1 MKKFTFVKIAK
12 ISLLSALVVSGIS
25 WSKNPT
31 SKDATNKSLIT
42 INSFTF
48 SDLNQNGKLDKYED
62 TRLPMNDRIQDLISK
77 MTDDEKASMLIGIGM
92 PGFDM
97 LTLKF
102 TTTGFQGKVPGAA
115 GGTFEIKRLG
125 IPSVTVSDGPAGV
138 RIKPTRVNS
147 TATFYGTAFP
157 VGTALASTWNTEL
170 INNVGKAMGNEVKEY
185 GIDVLLGPG
194 MNIHR
199 NPLCGR
205 NFEYYSEDPLLTG
218 KISAAIVNGIQ
229 SNGVGTSVK
238 HFAANNQERNR
249 MGINAHVSERAMREI
264 YLRGFEITVKEAQP
278 WTVMSSYNSINGTF
292 TSARKDL
299 LTTVLRD
306 EWGFKGLVM
315 TDWFGG
321 YNRFEGPNSPYPAN
335 YVSDVTAQLSAGN
348 DLLMPGTPSQKQAIL
363 DNMKS
368 GKLPAAVVN
377 KDLTRVLELVMRS
390 PTMNNYKYSDKPN
403 LKGNAEVTRQAAAEG
418 AVLLKNDNNALPL
431 SSKSTQLAVF
441 GITSYD
447 FISGGT
453 GSGDV
458 NEAYTIS
465 LIDGLTNA
473 DSKSLANSELN
484 KINLKNNSAGDLSKE
499 KNTPKKPIIS
509 YTIDKELEAAY
520 QPYVVEQKAKEME
533 RRQKNGG
540 LLATPKRISELELSK
555 DIIANKANTSETALI
570 TIGRNAGEGADRNVE
585 EDFNLAADE
594 VNLINNVSE
603 AFHAKGKKV
612 VVILNIG
619 GVIETASWRDKVDA
633 ILLTWQPGQEGGNS
647 VADVLSG
654 KVTPSGKLTMTF
666 PMKYEDTPSA
676 KNWIG
681 TPAENPTSV
690 NYEEGI
696 YVGYR
701 YFNTFNVKP
710 SYEFG
715 YGMSYTSFDVS
726 GLKLSATT
734 FANKMTATVTVKN
747 TGKAA
752 GKEVVQLYLS
762 APSKNTDKPSSELKA
777 FAKTKLLQPGESQT
791 ITLTLN
797 PKDLAS
803 FVTAKNAWIAEAGA
817 YKVAIGTSTLNIK
830 QTANFSLSKEL
841 VVEKTNSS
849 FAEDVKFLDLKH

>member
-1 MKKFTFVKIAK
+1 MKNFSFSKIAK
-12 ISLLSALVVSGIS
+12 ISLLSTLVVSGVS
-25 WSKNPT
+25 WSKNPGI
-31 SKDATNKSLIT
+31 KDLNNKPLLT
-42 INSFTF
+42 INGFTF
-48 SDLNQNGKLDKYED
+48 PDLNQNGKLDKYED

-92 PGFDM
+92 PGFDP
-97 LTLKF
+97 TTNKF
-102 TTTGFQGKVPGAA
+102 TTEGFQGKVPGAA

-125 IPSVTVSDGPAGV
+125 IQSVTVSDGPAGV
-138 RIKPTRVNS
+138 RIKPTRNNS
-147 TATFYGTAFP
+147 TATYYGTAFP
-157 VGTALASTWNTEL
+157 VGTALASSWNKEL

-205 NFEYYSEDPLLTG
+205 NFEYYSEDPFLTG

-249 MGINAHVSERAMREI
+249 MGINAHISERALREI

-278 WTVMSSYNSINGTF
+278 WTIMSSYNLINGDY
-292 TSARKDL
+292 TSTRKDL
-299 LTTVLRD
+299 LTTILRN

-321 YNRFEGPNSPYPAN
+321 YNSFMAPFTPNA
-335 YVSDVTAQLSAGN
+335 VSDVNAQLSAGN
-348 DLLMPGTPSQKQAIL
+348 DLLMPGMPSQKQAIL
-363 DNMKS
+363 ENIKS
-368 GKLPAAVVN
+368 GKLTASIVN
-377 KDLTRVLELVMRS
+377 KDLTRILELVMRS
-390 PTMNNYKYSDKPN
+390 PAMNNYKYSDKPN

-418 AVLLKNDNNALPL
+418 TILLKNDNNTLPI
-431 SSKSTQLAVF
+431 SSKSTALAVF

-473 DSKSLANSELN
+473 DTKSLTNSDLS

-499 KNTPKKPIIS
+499 KNTPKKPITS
-509 YTIDKELEAAY
+509 YTIDKELEALY
-520 QPYVVEQKAKEME
+520 QPYVIEQKAKEMD
-533 RRQKNGG
+533 RRAKNGG
-540 LLATPKRISELELSK
+540 LLATPKRIVELELSK
-555 DIIANKANTSETALI
+555 EIIQKKANTSETALI
-570 TIGRNAGEGADRNVE
+570 TIGRNAGENADRNVD

-594 VNLINNVSE
+594 VALINNVSE
-603 AFHAKGKKV
+603 VFHAQGKKV

-633 ILLTWQPGQEGGNS
+633 IILPWQPGQEGGNS

-654 KVTPSGKLTMTF
+654 KVNPSGKLTMTF
-666 PMKYEDTPSA
+666 PVKYEDTPSS

-681 TPAENPTSV
+681 TPAENPSSV

-701 YFNTFNVKP
+701 YFNTFKVKP

-715 YGMSYTSFDVS
+715 YGLSYTSFDVAA
-726 GLKLSATT
+726 LKLSAAT
-734 FANKMTATVTVKN
+734 FANKLTATVTVKN
-747 TGKAA
+747 TGKTA

-762 APSKNTDKPSSELKA
+762 APAKNIDKPSSELKA

-791 ITLTLN
+791 IILTLN

-803 FVTAKNAWIAEAGA
+803 FVTAKNAWIAEGGA
-817 YKVAIGTSTLNIK
+817 YKVAIGTSSLNIK
-830 QTANFSLSKEL
+830 QTASFSLAKEL

-849 FAEDVKFLDLKH
+849 FAADTQFSDLKH

>member
-1 MKKFTFVKIAK
+1 MKKTVFYKIAK

-25 WSKNPT
+25 WNKNPENT
-31 SKDATNKSLIT
+31 EPNNTPKIT
-42 INSFTF
+42 IGGFTF

-62 TRLPMNDRIQDLISK
+62 TRLPMNDRIKDLISK
-77 MTDDEKASMLIGIGM
+77 MTDDEKASILIGIGM
-92 PGFDM
+92 PGFD
-97 LTLKF
+97 TTTFKF
-102 TTTGFQGKVPGAA
+102 TTEGFQGKVPGAA

-125 IPSVTVSDGPAGV
+125 IPSVTVSDGPAGL
-138 RIKPTRVNS
+138 RINPKRNKDANS
-147 TATFYGTAFP
+147 YYATAFP

-185 GIDVLLGPG
+185 GVDVLLGPG

-249 MGINAHVSERAMREI
+249 MEINAHISERALREI
-264 YLRGFEITVKEAQP
+264 YLRGFEITVREAQP
-278 WTVMSSYNSINGTF
+278 WTIMSSYNLINGVY

-299 LTTVLRD
+299 LTTVLRS

-321 YNRFEGPNSPYPAN
+321 YDGFGGTNSPFSPNS
-335 YVSDVTAQLSAGN
+335 VSDVTAQLSAGN
-348 DLLMPGTPSQKQAIL
+348 DLLMPGLPSQKQAIL
-363 DNMKS
+363 NNMKS
-368 GKLPAAVVN
+368 GKLTAAAVN
-377 KDLTRVLELVMRS
+377 TNLTRILELVMRS
-390 PTMNNYKYSDKPN
+390 PSMNNYKYSDKPN
-403 LKGNAEVTRQAAAEG
+403 LTANAEVTRQAAAEG
-418 AVLLKNDNNALPL
+418 TILLKNDNNTLPFT
-431 SSKSTQLAVF
+431 SKKAPLAVF
-441 GITSYD
+441 GVTSYD

-458 NEAYTIS
+458 NEAYSIS
-465 LIDGLTNA
+465 LLDGLTYA
-473 DSKSLANSELN
+473 GFAIDSEL
-484 KINLKNNSAGDLSKE
+484 E
-499 KNTPKKPIIS
+499 R
-509 YTIDKELEAAY
+509 AY
-520 QPYVVEQKAKEME
+520 KPYVADQKAKEME
-533 RRQKNGG
+533 RREKNGG
-540 LLATPKRISELELSK
+540 LLATPKRIVELELNK
-555 DIIANKANTSETALI
+555 EIIANKANSSELALI
-570 TIGRNAGEGADRNVE
+570 TIGRNAGENADRNVD

-594 VNLINNVSE
+594 VALINTISE

-612 VVILNIG
+612 VVVLNIG
-619 GVIETASWRDKVDA
+619 GVIETASWKDKVDA
-633 ILLTWQPGQEGGNS
+633 ILLPWQPGQEGGNS
-647 VADVLSG
+647 VADVFSG

-666 PMKYEDTPSA
+666 PVKYEETPSA

-681 TPAENPTSV
+681 TPAENPTNV
-690 NYEEGI
+690 TYEEGI

-701 YFNTFNVKP
+701 YFNTFNLKP

-715 YGMSYTSFDVS
+715 YGLSYTNFDYS
-726 GLKLSATT
+726 DIKLSGKT
-734 FANKMTATVTVKN
+734 FANKLTATVTIKN
-747 TGKAA
+747 TGKTA

-777 FAKTKLLQPGESQT
+777 FAKTKVLQPGESQT

-803 FVTAKNAWIAEAGA
+803 FVTPKNAWIAEAGS
-817 YKVAIGTSTLNIK
+817 YKVFIGTSSLNIK
-830 QTANFSLSKEL
+830 KEASFTLAKEL
-841 VVEKTNSS
+841 VAEKTNSS
-849 FAEDVKFLDLKH
+849 FATDIQFSDLKH

>member
-1 MKKFTFVKIAK
+1 MKNFSFSKIAK
-12 ISLLSALVVSGIS
+12 ISLLSTLVVSGVS
-25 WSKNPT
+25 WSKNPGDV
-31 SKDATNKSLIT
+31 DANGKPIIT
-42 INSFTF
+42 VNGYTF

-62 TRLPMNDRIQDLISK
+62 TRLPMADRIQDLISK
-77 MTDDEKASMLIGIGM
+77 MTDDEKASLLVGIGM
-92 PGFDM
+92 PGFDPI
-97 LTLKF
+97 KF
-102 TTTGFQGKVPGAA
+102 EFHPEADLGKVPGAA

-125 IPSVTVSDGPAGV
+125 IASVIVSDGPAGL
-138 RIKPTRVNS
+138 RINPKRDKDANTYY
-147 TATFYGTAFP
+147 ATAFP
-157 VGTALASTWNTEL
+157 VGTSLASTWNTEL
-170 INNVGKAMGNEVKEY
+170 INTVGKAMGNEVKEY
-185 GIDVLLGPG
+185 GVDVLLGPG

-218 KISAAIVNGIQ
+218 KISAAMVNGVQ

-238 HFAANNQERNR
+238 HFAVNNQERNR
-249 MGINAHVSERAMREI
+249 MGINAHVSERALREI
-264 YLRGFEITVKEAQP
+264 YLRAFEITVKEAQP
-278 WTVMSSYNSINGTF
+278 WTIMSSYNLLNGTY

-299 LTTVLRD
+299 LTTVLRN

-321 YNRFEGPNSPYPAN
+321 YNSFMAPFGKVPTS
-335 YVSDVTAQLSAGN
+335 SDVTAQLSAGN
-348 DLLMPGTPSQKQAIL
+348 DLLMPGMPAQKQAVL

-368 GKLPAAVVN
+368 GKLTAAAVN
-377 KDLTRVLELVMRS
+377 KDLTRILELVMKS
-390 PTMNNYKYSDKPN
+390 PSMAKYSYSNTPN

-418 AVLLKNDNNALPL
+418 TILLKNDKNTLPFT
-431 SSKSTQLAVF
+431 SKSAPLAIF
-441 GITSYD
+441 GLTSYD

-458 NEAYTIS
+458 NEAYSIS
-465 LIDGLTNA
+465 LIDGLTN
-473 DSKSLANSELN
+473 SGFS
-484 KINLKNNSAGDLSKE
+484 
-499 KNTPKKPIIS
+499 
-509 YTIDKELEAAY
+509 IDKDLEGLYKPYAAD
-520 QPYVVEQKAKEME
+520 QKAIEME
-533 RRQKNGG
+533 RRKNNGG
-540 LLATPKRISELELSK
+540 LLATPKRLLELELSK
-555 DIIANKANTSETALI
+555 EIIANKANSSEVALI
-570 TIGRNAGEGADRNVE
+570 TIGRNAGEGDDRKVD

-594 VNLINNVSE
+594 VALINNVAE

-612 VVILNIG
+612 VVVMNIG
-619 GVIETASWRDKVDA
+619 GVIETASWKDKVDA
-633 ILLTWQPGQEGGNS
+633 ILLPWQPGQEGGNS
-647 VADVLSG
+647 VADVFSG

-666 PMKYEDTPSA
+666 PVKYEDTPSA

-690 NYEEGI
+690 TYEEGV

-715 YGMSYTSFDVS
+715 YGLSYTDFDVS

-734 FANKMTATVTVKN
+734 FANKLTATVTVKN
-747 TGKAA
+747 TGKSA

-762 APSKNTDKPSSELKA
+762 APAKNTDKPSSELKA
-777 FAKTKLLQPGESQT
+777 FAKTNLLQPGESQT

-817 YKVAIGTSTLNIK
+817 YKVAIGTSSLNIK
-830 QTANFSLSKEL
+830 QTASFSVAKEL
-841 VVEKTNSS
+841 VVEKTNAA
-849 FAEDVKFLDLKH
+849 FAADTKFSDLKK